1 MDDSPRDSEKE
12 SKMEAKMIK
21 KSIKKPL
28 KKKTVVFR
36 SGLGHDFLGFFIHF
50 HLKMVL
56 KWNQVKTKID
66 TKTTSHQK
74 NGFSF

>member
-1 MDDSPRDSEKE
+1 MV
-12 SKMEAKMIK
+12 K

-28 KKKTVVFR
+28 KKTVVFR
-36 SGLGHDFLGFFIHF
+36 SGLGHDFLDFFIHF
-50 HLKMVL
+50 RPKMVP

-74 NGFSF
+74 TGFRFDIGKQVV